1 MKANSLEERL
11 VLFASNC
18 VGLQKHLNAND
29 AGLFYGKQLM
39 RSAGSAAL
47 NYGEAQAAE
56 SRKDFGHKLSI
67 CLKESRESL
76 NNLKIIQLSKLCTN
90 QELIETH
97 LKECNELV
105 SMLVVA
111 VKKVRSDH

>member
-11 VLFASNC
+11 VRFASDC
-18 VGLQKHLNAND
+18 VVLQKYLSTND
-29 AGLFYGKQLM
+29 AGLYYGKQLI

-47 NYGEAQAAE
+47 NYGESQGAE
-56 SRKDFGHKLSI
+56 SRRDFGHKLSI

-76 NNLKIIQLSKLCTN
+76 NNLKIIQLSNLCAN
-90 QELIETH
+90 QELLSNN

-111 VKKVRSDH
+111 VKKVKSLQ